1 LRVDAR
7 PQRRRRLDPVR
18 GVPREG
24 DRALLLAKPLCELR
38 RGSDSRFEH
47 STTPRRQRPVGK
59 RRQLGDL
66 NLGSV
71 SSTTSPQHGNTN
83 GNRGPA
89 AAAPSFWM
97 NSVEKITP

>member
-1 LRVDAR
+1 LRFDTR
-7 PQRRRRLDPVR
+7 PQRRRCLDLI
-18 GVPREG
+18 GGAPRER
-24 DRALLLAKPLCELR
+24 DRALLLAKPLCER
-38 RGSDSRFEH
+38 RGGSDSRFEH
-47 STTPRRQRPVGK
+47 SPAPRRQRAVGK